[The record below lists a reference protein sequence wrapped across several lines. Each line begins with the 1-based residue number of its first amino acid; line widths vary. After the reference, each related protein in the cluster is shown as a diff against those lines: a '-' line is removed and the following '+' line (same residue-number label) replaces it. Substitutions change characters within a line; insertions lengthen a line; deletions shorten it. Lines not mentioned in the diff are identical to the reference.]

1 MYICGLLQP
10 LVFRLCTELAL
21 VLVSGRIHFM
31 ICDLQKASLWKRISS
46 FLFDIIM
53 LFVVAVGMA
62 LVVSVIIG
70 YDKQMDKAKA
80 YQTEYES
87 KYGIDINISTEDYN
101 NLSEEE
107 RVKYDEAEQAFSTDG
122 RVLKVYDMMFNMS
135 LIIVTLGFLLAYLI
149 LEWVVPLI
157 FKDGRTLGKK
167 FFGLGVIRTNT
178 VRAKP
183 SVLFVRMLLGK
194 FTIETM
200 VPAYIIIMMFFGVLN
215 AAIALFIIL
224 GIIIL
229 QIIVMC
235 TTKTNSLIHDLISD
249 TVVVDMSTQMVFD
262 SEEEMIEYK
271 KKIHAEEV
279 SRAKY

>member
-1 MYICGLLQP
+1 MRSVAAVGIFGCVQSTLSL
-10 LVFRLCTELAL
+10 
-21 VLVSGRIHFM
+21 LVSGRIHFM
-31 ICDLQKASLWKRISS
+31 ICDLQKASLWKRISA

-62 LVVSVIIG
+62 LVVSVVIG

-101 NLSEEE
+101 NLSEDE
-107 RVKYDEAEQAFSTDG
+107 RVKYDEAEEAFSNDG

-149 LEWVVPLI
+149 LEWIVPFI

-167 FFGLGVIRTNT
+167 FFGLGVIRTNS

-200 VPAYIIIMMFFGVLN
+200 VPVYLLVMMFFGVLN
-215 AAIALFIIL
+215 VAIGLFVVL
-224 GIIIL
+224 GILIL
-229 QIIVMC
+229 QIVVMC
-235 TTKTNSLIHDLISD
+235 ATKTNSAIHDLLSD
-249 TVVVDMSTQMVFD
+249 TVVVDMSTQMVFE
-262 SEEEMIEYK
+262 SEEAMIEYK
-271 KKIHAEEV
+271 KRIHAEEA